1 MSEQEQEIE
10 SLFYQIT
17 LPLNEKKTI
26 YGISLDGF
34 KLASEKLL
42 NKAYLQGKV
51 EALEEVR
58 MDLKNLITSI

>member
-34 KLASEKLL
+34 KLAAEKLA

-58 MDLKNLITSI
+58 TDLKTLITSI

>member
-34 KLASEKLL
+34 KLVAEKLL

>member
-34 KLASEKLL
+34 KLVAEKLL

-58 MDLKNLITSI
+58 ADLKTLITSI

>member
-10 SLFYQIT
+10 NLFYQIT

-34 KLASEKLL
+34 KLVAEKLL

-58 MDLKNLITSI
+58 ADLKTLITSI

>member
-34 KLASEKLL
+34 KLAAEKLA

>member
-34 KLASEKLL
+34 KLVAEKLL

-58 MDLKNLITSI
+58 TDLKNLITSI

>member
-34 KLASEKLL
+34 KLVAEKLA

-58 MDLKNLITSI
+58 TDLKTLITSI

>member
-34 KLASEKLL
+34 KLAAEKLA

-58 MDLKNLITSI
+58 TDLKNLITSI

>member
-1 MSEQEQEIE
+1 MSDQEQEIE

-17 LPLNEKKTI
+17 LPLNEKKTV

-34 KLASEKLL
+34 KIAAEKLT
-42 NKAYLQGKV
+42 NKAYLQGKI

-58 MDLKNLITSI
+58 VDLKKISTSI

>member
-1 MSEQEQEIE
+1 MSNQEQEIE

-17 LPLNEKKTI
+17 LPLNEKKTV

-34 KLASEKLL
+34 KIAAEKLL
-42 NKAYLQGKV
+42 NKAYLQGKI

-58 MDLKNLITSI
+58 VDLKKISTSI

>member
-34 KLASEKLL
+34 KLVAEKLL

-58 MDLKNLITSI
+58 TDLKTLITSI

>member
-34 KLASEKLL
+34 KLAAEKLA

-58 MDLKNLITSI
+58 TDLKNLIISI